1 MALRF
6 QSEAD
11 AKAYSQRTA
20 LKEKLQHYRDM
31 ENKSTATATDI
42 TAVDNEAV
50 QNVNDYIR
58 ALAQSDLTG
67 ASTAAQE
74 MNDTFTRR
82 QMMIGTS
89 IDFAALKKD
98 LQSQMDDLGTAEPI
112 GSVTTAVS
120 GVFSGYT
127 DGCESVFD
135 FDQVTEMTAA
145 DLDKAL
151 KTAESA
157 KGDTGALGKVITS
170 YAWYFVCKADVADL
184 QKVQNGTR
192 LDVAIKDS
200 DRVLS
205 CTVVS
210 GADTKPGATQTV
222 LVLQCENMD
231 SDIAA
236 YRAEDIEIRTA
247 SYTGI
252 KAPAAAVHV
261 SGGKKGVYVLVAGQV
276 KFRPATV
283 LYSGKDYVILAY
295 DAQNKDGIR
304 LYDEIITEGRIFIM
318 EKFIPDPARLQA
330 VEENWKRVLDRVQE
344 GAVKSGRDPREVRL
358 MAVTKTVEPVYI
370 NRALDLGADLIGE
383 NRVQE
388 YLGKRDELHLD
399 GVEKHLIG
407 RLQTNKVKY
416 IVGQVDM
423 IQSVDSM
430 KLAQEIS
437 KQSVK
442 HGVTTQVLVEVNIGR
457 EESKSGIMIEALPEL
472 LEEAAQL
479 PGLQIKGLMC
489 IPPFV
494 RRRHRYANILR
505 QCINLS
511 LTLKTKNTII

>member
-1 MALRF
+1 MAKTKEKEHKSRKKLSRTAKENWAIGIVALLILSVVVYECYTATHVRLQTYTAKETTVYRTIETTALAVREEHTVSGPGGVTVQCVADGEKIAKDGKVALRF

-89 IDFAALKKD
+89 IDFAALKRD
-98 LQSQMDDLGTAEPI
+98 LQSQMDGLGTAEPI
-112 GSVTTAVS
+112 GSVTAAVS

-135 FDQVTEMTAA
+135 YDRVTEMTAA

-210 GADTKPGATQTV
+210 GADTKPGTTQTV

-261 SGGKKGVYVLVAGQV
+261 SDGKKGVYVLVAGQV

-304 LYDEIITEGRIFIM
+304 LYDEIITEG
-318 EKFIPDPARLQA
+318 KDLY
-330 VEENWKRVLDRVQE
+330 NGK
-344 GAVKSGRDPREVRL
+344 
-358 MAVTKTVEPVYI
+358 VY
-370 NRALDLGADLIGE
+370 
-383 NRVQE
+383 
-388 YLGKRDELHLD
+388 
-399 GVEKHLIG
+399 
-407 RLQTNKVKY
+407 T
-416 IVGQVDM
+416 
-423 IQSVDSM
+423 
-430 KLAQEIS
+430 
-437 KQSVK
+437 
-442 HGVTTQVLVEVNIGR
+442 
-457 EESKSGIMIEALPEL
+457 
-472 LEEAAQL
+472 
-479 PGLQIKGLMC
+479 
-489 IPPFV
+489 
-494 RRRHRYANILR
+494 
-505 QCINLS
+505 
-511 LTLKTKNTII
+511 

>member
-1 MALRF
+1 M
-6 QSEAD
+6 
-11 AKAYSQRTA
+11 
-20 LKEKLQHYRDM
+20 
-31 ENKSTATATDI
+31 
-42 TAVDNEAV
+42 

-98 LQSQMDDLGTAEPI
+98 LQSQMNDLGTAEPI

-135 FDQVTEMTAA
+135 YDQVTEMTAA

-261 SGGKKGVYVLVAGQV
+261 SDGKKGVYVLVAGQV

-304 LYDEIITEGRIFIM
+304 LYDEIITEG
-318 EKFIPDPARLQA
+318 KDLY
-330 VEENWKRVLDRVQE
+330 NGK
-344 GAVKSGRDPREVRL
+344 
-358 MAVTKTVEPVYI
+358 VY
-370 NRALDLGADLIGE
+370 
-383 NRVQE
+383 
-388 YLGKRDELHLD
+388 
-399 GVEKHLIG
+399 
-407 RLQTNKVKY
+407 T
-416 IVGQVDM
+416 
-423 IQSVDSM
+423 
-430 KLAQEIS
+430 
-437 KQSVK
+437 
-442 HGVTTQVLVEVNIGR
+442 
-457 EESKSGIMIEALPEL
+457 
-472 LEEAAQL
+472 
-479 PGLQIKGLMC
+479 
-489 IPPFV
+489 
-494 RRRHRYANILR
+494 
-505 QCINLS
+505 
-511 LTLKTKNTII
+511 